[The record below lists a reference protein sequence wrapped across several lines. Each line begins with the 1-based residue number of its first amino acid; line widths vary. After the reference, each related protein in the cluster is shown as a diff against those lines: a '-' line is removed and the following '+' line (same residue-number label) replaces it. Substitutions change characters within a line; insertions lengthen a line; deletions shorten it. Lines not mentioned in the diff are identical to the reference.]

1 VNRAVRAGTVAIG
14 LTGLLL
20 VVALAARGGHPG
32 SGGHVTTRSVPASL
46 QDSLVTLLAI
56 VYVVTILAVIVLF
69 FRRHPMQVPPESRW
83 LRNFVSVMALMLLA
97 TFFGY
102 WVVRHTHF
110 HRHNAGQRQPVVG
123 APQRPSGAGGVAPA
137 SVRSAK
143 FEWPLAAGLG
153 GLVLLG
159 GIAILV
165 LRRRESSPVDAQETV
180 ESALVRAVDLTIED
194 LRREPDPRRAVVAA
208 YASMERALDAHG
220 LPRRPADAPLEY
232 LARILR
238 ELAVRESAV
247 STLTRLFEYAKFSP
261 HDIGTDMKEE
271 AISALVAVRADLV
284 AEESAAA

>member
-1 VNRAVRAGTVAIG
+1 MNRAVRAGTVALG
-14 LTGLLL
+14 LGGLLL

-32 SGGHVTTRSVPASL
+32 SNGHVTTRAVPASL

-56 VYVVTILAVIVLF
+56 VYVVAIVAVIVLF
-69 FRRHPMQVPPESRW
+69 FRRQPVQMPPESRW
-83 LRNFVSVMALMLLA
+83 LRNFAMVMALMLLA
-97 TFFGY
+97 TVLGY
-102 WVVRHTHF
+102 WVVTHPHF
-110 HRHNAGQRQPVVG
+110 HRHNAGQQQPVVG
-123 APQRPSGAGGVAPA
+123 APQRPSGAGGVTPA

-159 GIAILV
+159 GVAILV
-165 LRRRESSPVDAQETV
+165 LRRREPLPVDAQETV
-180 ESALVRAVDLTIED
+180 ETALVRAVDLTIED
-194 LRREPDPRRAVVAA
+194 LRREADPRRAVVAA

-238 ELAVRESAV
+238 ELEVRESAV
-247 STLTRLFEYAKFSP
+247 STLTRLFEYARFSP
-261 HDIGTDMKEE
+261 HEIDAGMKEE
-271 AISALVAVRADLV
+271 AIGALVAVRADLL

>member
-1 VNRAVRAGTVAIG
+1 MNRAVRAGTVALG

-46 QDSLVTLLAI
+46 QDSLVTVLAI

-83 LRNFVSVMALMLLA
+83 LRNFVMVMALMLLA
-97 TFFGY
+97 TLLGY
-102 WVVRHTHF
+102 WVVTHTHF
-110 HRHNAGQRQPVVG
+110 HRHNTGQRQPVVG
-123 APQRPSGAGGVAPA
+123 APQRPSGTGGVTPA
-137 SVRSAK
+137 AVRSAK

-159 GIAILV
+159 GVAILV
-165 LRRRESSPVDAQETV
+165 LRRRESLPPDTRETV
-180 ESALVRAVDLTIED
+180 ESALVRVVELTIED
-194 LRREPDPRRAVVAA
+194 LRSEPDPRRAVVAA

-238 ELAVRESAV
+238 ELRVRESAV
-247 STLTRLFEYAKFSP
+247 GALTRLFEYAKFSR
-261 HDIGTDMKEE
+261 HEIGTEMKDE
-271 AISALVAVRADLV
+271 AIAALVAVRADLA
-284 AEESAAA
+284 AEERAAA

>member
-1 VNRAVRAGTVAIG
+1 MNRAVRAGTVALG

-56 VYVVTILAVIVLF
+56 AYVVTILAVTVLF
-69 FRRHPMQVPPESRW
+69 FRLHPIQVPPESRW
-83 LRNFVSVMALMLLA
+83 LRNFVMVMALMLLA
-97 TFFGY
+97 TSLGY
-102 WVVRHTHF
+102 WVVTHTHF
-110 HRHNAGQRQPVVG
+110 HRHDSGQRQPVVG
-123 APQRPSGAGGVAPA
+123 APQGPGGTGGVTPA
-137 SVRSAK
+137 AVRSAK

-159 GIAILV
+159 GVAVLV
-165 LRRRESSPVDAQETV
+165 LRRREAHPPDAEETV
-180 ESALVRAVDLTIED
+180 KPALVRAVELTIED
-194 LRREPDPRRAVVAA
+194 LRREPDPRRAVVGA

-238 ELAVRESAV
+238 ELEVRESAV
-247 STLTRLFEYAKFSP
+247 GTLTRLFEYAKFSR
-261 HDIGTDMKEE
+261 HEIGTEMKDE
-271 AISALVAVRADLV
+271 AIAALVTVRADLV
-284 AEESAAA
+284 AEERAAA

>member
-1 VNRAVRAGTVAIG
+1 MNRAVRAGTVALG
-14 LTGLLL
+14 LGGLLL

-32 SGGHVTTRSVPASL
+32 SNGHVTTRAVPASL

-56 VYVVTILAVIVLF
+56 VYVVAIVAVIVLF
-69 FRRHPMQVPPESRW
+69 FRRQPVQMPPESRW
-83 LRNFVSVMALMLLA
+83 LRNFAMVMALMLLA
-97 TFFGY
+97 TMLGY
-102 WVVRHTHF
+102 WVVTHTHF
-110 HRHNAGQRQPVVG
+110 HRHNAGQQQPVVG
-123 APQRPSGAGGVAPA
+123 APQRPSGAGGVTPA

-159 GIAILV
+159 GVAILV
-165 LRRRESSPVDAQETV
+165 LRRREPLPVDAQETV
-180 ESALVRAVDLTIED
+180 ETALVRAVDLTIED
-194 LRREPDPRRAVVAA
+194 LRREADPRRAVVAA

-238 ELAVRESAV
+238 ELEVRESAV
-247 STLTRLFEYAKFSP
+247 STLTRLFEYARFSP
-261 HDIGTDMKEE
+261 HEIDAGMKEE
-271 AISALVAVRADLV
+271 AIGALVAVRADLL